1 MCKKCQKSFCLC
13 FGDFKTKDIVESYI
27 SQLSTIMFLDGI
39 SMKEKD
45 FKKVQLLQHDLISW
59 INNVPVPNI
68 KEVIT
73 NSMIIILR
81 YNRLLQSDES

>member
-1 MCKKCQKSFCLC
+1 
-13 FGDFKTKDIVESYI
+13 
-27 SQLSTIMFLDGI
+27 
-39 SMKEKD
+39 MKEKD